1 MAFNPFNFF
10 RKNQKILFALL
21 TIMVMFMFVLSS
33 GLGRSDFFQWFPE
46 WLGQQRGGR
55 GETVAIVD
63 GRKLTTGQLA
73 ELNQLRMKANEF
85 MGAMTARA
93 SENIAKTIDD
103 ATNKADRESGQIML
117 RTFLQ
122 SRQGGYMSM
131 QDQQQFMLMQMQ
143 GQQVS
148 PSMIINARINEI
160 GRQNQILSGMLASNL
175 SKPEDKELAQYAKA
189 LINLDAT
196 RMFSPTYFGTVPIGE
211 TRNSFE
217 FELWKRKAD
226 KLGITISPADA
237 EQLVFGELLG
247 KVGEADWKEIQR
259 ELQGREARFT
269 GAALKQML
277 ADEFR
282 VRLAQMAVIGNLGG
296 RGDTSIMANQSAAS
310 PYEVFQFYRK
320 ECDEAVYGVLSV
332 PVDNYLAEVK
342 GEPTEADLRELF
354 AKHRVQ
360 EPNPALERPGFK
372 EPRKLKLEW
381 LQAKG
386 DEPFYQNAA
395 KDALP
400 KAELQA
406 KLAGLLASPIGPS
419 GVVPVVAGPALLTI
433 KPESVLTSAYDSYK
447 FGADFNIRSG
457 WDLGFFPSR
466 PDVTDEH
473 SYRPT
478 NLASLAGVMA
488 GSLMGFGP
496 PSAGPI
502 MMLERARVEERNA
515 KAKAQGALFL
525 VPVPGSVSPLGGAI
539 AVFARMPQP
548 LPLAVLRPEAE
559 KKVRD
564 RLARQI
570 CYNDLTK
577 FQTELANLGKGV
589 DKSGAK
595 DYLDK
600 FIKDRGF
607 THGQSKEFRDTFTIS
622 KDPGLT
628 PLVDIFKKR
637 LGEQANLAFFGA
649 SFFND
654 TDFRGQQ
661 RPATTYYAPDS
672 YPPRSLDEQS
682 FVGTQLADAPTEPA
696 LLAWRT
702 AEEPALEPKN
712 YDDPK
717 VRAKV
722 VNAWKRIKAREIA
735 KAKADELAK
744 QAATY
749 GSNPEV
755 IRAKLIDTQAA
766 MKAAQTDKAAMD
778 RVKYFEF
785 DRVAPIVAGQMFQ
798 PGRAPVE
805 SFRVTPSENI
815 PYPTAEMTAELLK
828 NREKDV
834 PTAIVLA
841 DNPKDNYYVAVL
853 TQKFDRKPFEFGL
866 SVYAPSRTPGGDVGD
881 AVRSNF
887 QAESTRKA
895 RELAVE
901 LLKAE
906 FKVEKENEKL
916 LSEKSESGA

>member
-46 WLGQQRGGR
+46 WLGQQRGAR
-55 GETVAIVD
+55 GETVALVN

-73 ELNQLRMKANEF
+73 ELSQLRVKANEF
-85 MGAMTARA
+85 MSAMAARA

-103 ATNKADRESGQIML
+103 ATNKADRESSQILL
-117 RTFLQ
+117 RNLLQ
-122 SRQGGYMSM
+122 SRQGGYLSM
-131 QDQQQFMLMQMQ
+131 QDQQQLMMMQIQ

-148 PSMIINARINEI
+148 PATIINARINEI
-160 GRQNQILSGMLASNL
+160 GRQNQILTGLL
-175 SKPEDKELAQYAKA
+175 SAAITKPEDKELANYARA

-237 EQLVFGELLG
+237 EQLVYGELLG
-247 KVGEADWKEIQR
+247 KVGEADWKELQR
-259 ELQGREARFT
+259 ELQGRDARFT
-269 GAALKQML
+269 GSALRQML

-310 PYEVFQFYRK
+310 PYEVFQFYRQ
-320 ECDEAVYGVLSV
+320 ECDEAVYAVVSV
-332 PVDNYLAEVK
+332 PAENFLAEVK
-342 GEPTEADLRELF
+342 GEPSEAELRELF

-360 EPNPALERPGFK
+360 EPNPTLERPGFK

-386 DEPFYQNAA
+386 DEPFYQAAA

-406 KLAGLLASPIGPS
+406 RLAGLLASPIGPA
-419 GVVPVVAGPALLTI
+419 GVMPVFAGPALLSI

-457 WDLGFFPSR
+457 WDLSFFPSR

-473 SYRPT
+473 AFRPT

-488 GSLMGFGP
+488 GSLMGFGT

-515 KAKAQGALFL
+515 KAKAQGMLFL
-525 VPVPGSVSPLGGAI
+525 VPVPGSVSPLGGAV
-539 AVFARMPQP
+539 ALAARMPQP

-570 CYNDLTK
+570 CFNDLTK
-577 FQTELANLGKGV
+577 FQTELANLGKGI
-589 DKSGAK
+589 DKSSAK
-595 DYLDK
+595 DYLEK
-600 FIKDRGF
+600 FIKERGF
-607 THGQSKEFRDTFTIS
+607 TRGESKEFRDTFALS
-622 KDPGLT
+622 NDPGLT

-637 LGEQANLAFFGA
+637 VGDKANLAFFGA

-661 RPATTYYAPDS
+661 RPATTYYTPDS

-682 FVGTQLADAPTEPA
+682 FVGSQLADAPTEPA
-696 LLAWRT
+696 VLVWRT

-722 VNAWKRIKAREIA
+722 VAAWKRIKARELA
-735 KAKADELAK
+735 KAKADDLAK
-744 QAATY
+744 QAANF
-749 GSNPEV
+749 GSNAEV
-755 IRAKLIDTQAA
+755 IRAKLIDAQAA
-766 MKAAQTDKAAMD
+766 MKAAVKDKEAMD

-785 DRVAPIVAGQMFQ
+785 DRVAPLVAGQMFQ

-805 SFRVTPSENI
+805 SFRVTPNENI
-815 PYPTAEMTAELLK
+815 PYPTVEMTVELLK

-834 PTAIVLA
+834 PTAVVLA
-841 DNPKDNYYVAVL
+841 DQPKDNYYVAVL

-887 QAESTRKA
+887 QAEATRKA
-895 RELAVE
+895 RETAFN

-906 FKVEKENEKL
+906 FKVENENEKL
-916 LSEKSESGA
+916 LSEKSDSGS

>member
-1 MAFNPFNFF
+1 MAFNPFNVF
-10 RKNQKILFALL
+10 RRNQRILFALL

-33 GLGRSDFFQWFPE
+33 GLGGSDFFQWFPE
-46 WLGQQRGGR
+46 WLGRQKGGR
-55 GETVAIVD
+55 GETVAVVD

-73 ELNQLRMKANEF
+73 ELSQTRVKANEF
-85 MGAMTARA
+85 MNVMAMRA

-103 ATNKADRESGQIML
+103 ATNKADRESSQML
-117 RTFLQ
+117 LRNMLQ
-122 SRQGGYMSM
+122 SRQGGYLSM
-131 QDQQQFMLMQMQ
+131 QDQQQFMMAQFQ
-143 GQQVS
+143 GQQIS
-148 PSMIINARINEI
+148 PTQIINARITEI
-160 GRQNQILSGMLASNL
+160 GRQNQMLTGMVAAAGT
-175 SKPEDKELAQYAKA
+175 KPEDKELAQYAKA

-211 TRNSFE
+211 TRNSYE

-237 EQLVFGELLG
+237 EQMVYTELLG
-247 KVGEADWKEIQR
+247 KVSETDWKEVLR
-259 ELQGREARFT
+259 DLQGRESRFT
-269 GAALKQML
+269 GPALKQML

-282 VRLAQMAVIGNLGG
+282 VRLAQTAVIGNLGG
-296 RGDTSIMANQSAAS
+296 RGDTSLIANQSAAS
-310 PYEVFQFYRK
+310 PYEVFQFYRQQ
-320 ECDEAVYGVLSV
+320 CDEAVYAVVSV

-342 GEPTEADLRELF
+342 GEPTEAELRELF

-360 EPNPALERPGFK
+360 EPNPTLERPGFK

-395 KDALP
+395 KEALP

-406 KLAGLLASPIGPS
+406 RLSGLLASPIGPS
-419 GVVPVVAGPALLTI
+419 GVLPVIAGPALLSI
-433 KPESVLTSAYDSYK
+433 KPESVLASAYESYK

-473 SYRPT
+473 SYRPQ

-502 MMLERARVEERNA
+502 VMLERARIEERNA
-515 KAKAQGALFL
+515 KARAQAALFL
-525 VPVPGSVSPLGGAI
+525 VPVPGSVGPLGGAI
-539 AVFARMPQP
+539 ALLARMPQP
-548 LPLAVLRPEAE
+548 LPLAVLKPEAE

-577 FQTELANLGKGV
+577 FQTEMANLGKGI
-589 DKSGAK
+589 DKSSAR

-600 FIKDRGF
+600 FVKERGF
-607 THGQSKEFRDTFTIS
+607 TRGESKEFRDTFAMS
-622 KDPGLT
+622 SDPGLA

-637 LGEQANLAFFGA
+637 VGDKANLAFFGN
-649 SFFND
+649 SFFFD
-654 TDFRGQQ
+654 SDFRGQQ
-661 RPATTYYAPDS
+661 RSATTYYAPDS

-682 FVGTQLADAPTEPA
+682 FVGSQLADAPTEPA
-696 LLAWRT
+696 LLVWRT

-722 VNAWKRIKAREIA
+722 VAAWKRIKAREIA

-744 QAATY
+744 QAGTF
-749 GSNPEV
+749 GTNPEV
-755 IRAKLIDTQAA
+755 IRGKLIDAQAA

-778 RVKYFEF
+778 RIRYFEF
-785 DRVAPIVAGQMFQ
+785 DKVAPLVGGQMFQ

-805 SFRVTPSENI
+805 SFRVLPDERI
-815 PYPTAEMTAELLK
+815 PYPTADMTTELIK

-834 PTAIVLA
+834 PTAVVLA
-841 DNPKDNYYVAVL
+841 DQPKDNYYVAVL
-853 TQKFDRKPFEFGL
+853 TQKFDRKPYEFGL
-866 SVYAPSRTPGGDVGD
+866 GIYAPSRTPGGDIGD
-881 AVRSNF
+881 AVRNLF
-887 QAESTRKA
+887 ESDATRKA
-895 RELAVE
+895 REMAIN

-906 FKVEKENEKL
+906 FKVENENEKL
-916 LSEKSESGA
+916 LSEKSDSGS